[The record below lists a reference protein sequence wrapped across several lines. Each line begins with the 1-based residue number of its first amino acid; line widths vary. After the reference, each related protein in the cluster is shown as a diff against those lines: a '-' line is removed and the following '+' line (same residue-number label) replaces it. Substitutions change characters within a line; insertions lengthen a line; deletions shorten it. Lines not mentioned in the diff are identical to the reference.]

1 MAIKMRRGLIADL
14 DRSKLVAGEIVM
26 STDTGFVGIAK
37 APNDVLEL
45 AKKDDIP
52 DPVIANPSG
61 TATDDL
67 TKIQIGNTVYGIEG
81 GSGEVVE
88 MTYAQYQALT
98 PQQKMDGT
106 VRYVS
111 DYPSGGGSLPDYSTN
126 EQRTG
131 QKWIDG
137 KPVYQKTMV
146 FDDISGRITYSSG
159 VLNLDIETVVE
170 FFAWVKLGSQ
180 GGSQWITSPFIENNA
195 YRCDCHYQSQDDKI
209 YVNSNWGATNAIV
222 TFKYTKTTDTS
233 A

>member
-37 APNDVLEL
+37 APNDVMEL

-52 DPVIANPSG
+52 DEVIANPSG

-88 MTYAQYQALT
+88 MTFAEYQALT

-106 VRYVS
+106 VRYVTN
-111 DYPSGGGSLPDYSTN
+111 YPSGGGSSYNFSTTEVN
-126 EQRTG
+126 TG

-137 KPVYQKTMV
+137 KDIYCVVISNQHVQHAANVYWEYDLT
-146 FDDISGRITYSSG
+146 S
-159 VLNLDIETVVE
+159 LDIDEPLWY
-170 FFAWVKLGSQ
+170 FA
-180 GGSQWITSPFIENNA
+180 
-195 YRCDCHYQSQDDKI
+195 RCGK
-209 YVNSNWGATNAIV
+209 NSNTPQIVFPWVTDYHDNNQGVKFEQTKFGIRGKVSGDYTNVNIILW
-222 TFKYTKTTDTS
+222 YTKN
-233 A
+233 